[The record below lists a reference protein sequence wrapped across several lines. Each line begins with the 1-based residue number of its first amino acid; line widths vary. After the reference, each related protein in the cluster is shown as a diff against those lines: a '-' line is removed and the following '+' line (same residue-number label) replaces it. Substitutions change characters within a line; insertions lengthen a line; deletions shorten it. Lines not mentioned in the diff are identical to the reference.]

1 MSISNTQTYT
11 SSPNTFTRFW
21 RSPTLVVARFTLR
34 SYVRSGWI
42 LGDVVF
48 VWLAYAV
55 FFLEFGGNVSYF
67 FGTAGEALSVL
78 SILSTVVMTQR
89 AMSARVYLPLTRL
102 TSRSAYV
109 RGVILAS
116 SVLRIPVFLL
126 LMIMAMS
133 FHQFSPPPCN
143 PTCITDATFSS
154 MTLGAIGLL
163 VNCSILSTLTVLL
176 SIPIAT
182 RRIQIIFLAW
192 FALVLYTNTSNTI
205 AATYFSWARI
215 PLAPLAACYNLGT
228 TGFVDW
234 YTLVLFLVAMGYI
247 FVLTILAEF
256 LLRKRDLISVVV
268 VCQSSFGRGLG
279 HPQGER
285 PSHTTCAYQKR
296 VRVWEGRSPCG
307 RPVWNDTCRL
317 TD

>member
-1 MSISNTQTYT
+1 MDTTTIRTQTL
-11 SSPNTFTRFW
+11 SPNTFTRFW

-48 VWLAYAV
+48 VWLAYAI

-67 FGTAGEALSVL
+67 FGTAGEALGVLSVL
-78 SILSTVVMTQR
+78 STIVMTQR
-89 AMSARVYLPLTRL
+89 AMSARVYLPLARL

-109 RGVILAS
+109 RGIILAS
-116 SVLRIPVFLL
+116 SVLRIPAFLL
-126 LMIMAMS
+126 LMILAMS

-143 PTCITDATFSS
+143 PICITDATFSS

-192 FALVLYTNTSNTI
+192 FALVLYTNTSGTLL
-205 AATYFSWARI
+205 ATYFSWVRI
-215 PLAPLAACYNLGT
+215 PLAPLAACYNLEIISGV
-228 TGFVDW
+228 GW
-234 YTLVLFLVAMGYI
+234 YSLVMFLLAMGYI
-247 FVLTILAEF
+247 FALTMLAEF
-256 LLRKRDLISVVV
+256 LLRKRDLI
-268 VCQSSFGRGLG
+268 L
-279 HPQGER
+279 
-285 PSHTTCAYQKR
+285 
-296 VRVWEGRSPCG
+296 
-307 RPVWNDTCRL
+307 L
-317 TD
+317 

>member
-1 MSISNTQTYT
+1 MSISTIQTCT

-42 LGDVVF
+42 LGDIVF
-48 VWLAYAV
+48 VWLTYAI
-55 FFLEFGGNVSYF
+55 FFLEFGGNVAYF
-67 FGTAGEALSVL
+67 FGTAGEALGVLAVL
-78 SILSTVVMTQR
+78 STIVMTQR
-89 AMSARVYLPLTRL
+89 AMSARVYLPLARL

-109 RGVILAS
+109 RGIILAS
-116 SVLRIPVFLL
+116 SVLRIPAFLL
-126 LMIMAMS
+126 LMVLAMS

-143 PTCITDATFSS
+143 PACIEDATFSG

-205 AATYFSWARI
+205 VATYFSWVRI

-228 TGFVDW
+228 TGFVSW
-234 YTLVLFLVAMGYI
+234 YSLVMFLLAIGYI
-247 FVLTILAEF
+247 VALTALAEF
-256 LLRKRDLISVVV
+256 LLRKRDLI
-268 VCQSSFGRGLG
+268 L
-279 HPQGER
+279 
-285 PSHTTCAYQKR
+285 
-296 VRVWEGRSPCG
+296 
-307 RPVWNDTCRL
+307 L
-317 TD
+317 